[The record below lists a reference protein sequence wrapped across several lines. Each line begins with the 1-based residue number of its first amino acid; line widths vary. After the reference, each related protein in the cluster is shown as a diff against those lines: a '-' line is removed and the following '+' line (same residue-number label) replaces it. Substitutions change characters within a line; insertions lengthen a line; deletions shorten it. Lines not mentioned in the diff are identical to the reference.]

1 MAGALSQVRACAQ
14 GRTAALQRFDDKS
27 GTGRADRLV
36 FPAIQGRET
45 MKRRTLLTG
54 AAAVTAVAAASAF
67 PKPALSAK
75 TRKWRLITTW
85 PKNLPGLGTGAQYF
99 ADQVT
104 KCTGGRL
111 TVKLYASGE
120 VVPAFESID
129 AVASGT
135 VEMGHGAPYYWKGKA
150 PASQFVSNIPY
161 GFTALEYNAWYHY
174 GGGSALCDEL
184 YRDQLGC
191 KFLVCGNTG
200 PQHGGWS
207 KRPIKTLDDYKGLKM
222 RMPGIPAEVLTR
234 MGATVV
240 NLPGSE
246 VAAAL
251 AAGTIDAVEWN
262 NPYGE
267 AAMGFWRYAKYYLTP
282 GWHEPGTGL
291 ELFINAKEWDNLEDD
306 LKAIVEQCAYAT
318 NQVMLCEF
326 QARSGPILKS
336 FLEDKGVILNTL
348 SDEILTKL
356 GNVTGEVLSELAA
369 ADKMSAKVLKS
380 MLAFRS
386 QQMKYTTISDGDF
399 IRARNLPY
407 KFPS

>member
-1 MAGALSQVRACAQ
+1 
-14 GRTAALQRFDDKS
+14 
-27 GTGRADRLV
+27 
-36 FPAIQGRET
+36 
-45 MKRRTLLTG
+45 MKRRTLIKASAAT
-54 AAAVTAVAAASAF
+54 AAVVAASAF
-67 PKPALSAK
+67 PKPALSQNR
-75 TRKWRLITTW
+75 RKWRLITTW

-104 KCTGGRL
+104 KCTGGRI
-111 TVKLYASGE
+111 TVQLFASGE

-129 AVASGT
+129 AVGSGT

-150 PASQFVSNIPY
+150 PAAQFVSNIPF

-207 KRPIKTLDDYKGLKM
+207 KKKISTVDDYKGLKM

-246 VAAAL
+246 VSAAL

-267 AAMGFWRYAKYYLTP
+267 ATMGFWRHAKYYLTP
-282 GWHEPGTGL
+282 GWHEPGTVL
-291 ELFINAKEWDNLEDD
+291 EIFINSKKWDGLPDD
-306 LKAIVEQCAYAT
+306 LKAIVEQCAFST

-326 QARSGPILKS
+326 QARSGPVLENFLK
-336 FLEDKGVILNTL
+336 ERGTILNTL
-348 SDEILTKL
+348 SDEILMKL
-356 GNVTGEVLSELAA
+356 GTVTGEVLTELAA
-369 ADKMSAKVLKS
+369 KDKMSGKVLKS
-380 MLAFRS
+380 MLKFRS
-386 QQMKYTTISDGDF
+386 HQKQYTFISDGEF
-399 IRARNLPY
+399 IRARNLPF
-407 KFPS
+407 KFPM